1 MDDLIGRLVA
11 NSGDRTAAER
21 AVGIIPQLLRRAE
34 PSLKVHASVRRRP
47 CADAT
52 MPASYRSSRN
62 TLGSTGGLIGVRSQ
76 STTVLLS
83 TARIQLV
90 TCKTIGAAREIAWE
104 DAVGG
109 IVGAIPA
116 SAGLSD
122 AR

>member
-21 AVGIIPQLLRRAE
+21 AVGIIPLLRRMAE
-34 PSLKVHASVRRRP
+34 PSLKVRASVRRRP
-47 CADAT
+47 CADAA

-90 TCKTIGAAREIAWE
+90 TCKTIGTAREIAWE

-109 IVGAIPA
+109 IVGAIPTSA
-116 SAGLSD
+116 SLSN